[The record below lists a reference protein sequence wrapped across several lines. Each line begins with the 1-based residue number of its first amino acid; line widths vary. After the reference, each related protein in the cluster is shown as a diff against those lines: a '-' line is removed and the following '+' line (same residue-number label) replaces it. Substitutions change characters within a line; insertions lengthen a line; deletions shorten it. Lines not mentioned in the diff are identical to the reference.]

1 MTQLIGL
8 TGQSG
13 AGKSLVSDIFKQN
26 GFAVV
31 DADLCAREAVE
42 PGSECLTEI
51 AEIFGEKVINADK
64 TLNRKAL
71 AEIVFSEKGE
81 LKKLNAVM
89 HPFILDIVCKKISKL
104 QNEGY
109 RFIILDAPTLFES
122 KADDICDRVIS
133 VTAKEDIRKKR
144 IAERDNISEEAI
156 EKRFKSQHS
165 ESFFIK
171 HSDFV
176 IRNNNSIDELTK
188 KTNEVAE
195 KIKKFH
201 TKDRR
206 DTTNG

>member
-13 AGKSLVSDIFKQN
+13 AGKSVVSDIFKQN
-26 GFAVV
+26 GFAVI
-31 DADLCAREAVE
+31 DADLCSREAVE

-51 AEIFGEKVINADK
+51 AEVFGEKVINADK

-71 AEIVFSEKGE
+71 AEIVFSEKTE

-89 HPFILDIVCKKISKL
+89 HPFILDIVCKRINEL

-122 KADDICDRVIS
+122 KADDICDMIIS

-144 IAERDNISEEAI
+144 IAERDGISDESI
-156 EKRFKSQHS
+156 EKRFKSQHT

-176 IRNNNSIDELTK
+176 IKNNKTLDELIK
-188 KTNEVAE
+188 KAEEVAE
-195 KIKKFH
+195 KIKNLY

-206 DTTNG
+206 GTTNG

>member
-13 AGKSLVSDIFKQN
+13 AGKSIVSDIFKQN

-51 AEIFGEKVINADK
+51 AEIFGKKVINSDK

-71 AEIVFSEKGE
+71 AEIVFSDKSE
-81 LKKLNAVM
+81 LGKLNAVM
-89 HPFILDIVCKKISKL
+89 HPFILDIVCKKIHEL

-109 RFIILDAPTLFES
+109 KFIILDAPTLFES
-122 KADDICDRVIS
+122 KADDICDLIIS
-133 VTAKEDIRKKR
+133 VTSKEDIRKKR
-144 IAERDNISEEAI
+144 IAERDGISEESI

-165 ESFFIK
+165 ENFFIK
-171 HSDFV
+171 NSDFV
-176 IRNNNSIDELTK
+176 IKNNRSLDELIK

-195 KIKKFH
+195 NIKNFY

-206 DTTNG
+206 GTTNG